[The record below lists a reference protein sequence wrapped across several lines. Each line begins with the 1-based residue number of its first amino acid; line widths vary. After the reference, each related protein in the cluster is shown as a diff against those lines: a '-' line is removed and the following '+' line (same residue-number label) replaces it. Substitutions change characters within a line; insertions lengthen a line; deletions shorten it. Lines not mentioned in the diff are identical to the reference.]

1 MKYREEKEIAKVLE
15 DIIRNTKKND
25 GERKECQEEVDSAET
40 DVKKGTG

>member
-25 GERKECQEEVDSAET
+25 GERKECQEEVDSSRNGC
-40 DVKKGTG
+40 KKGTG